1 MCRNQRHVDD
11 PRKDSEPMDRT
22 VFAQH
27 QAPVAAAARPY
38 ACAVSGIGFQ
48 WRNVANMAGLDTA
61 TTATKRPARHLEK
74 VPT

>member
-1 MCRNQRHVDD
+1 M
-11 PRKDSEPMDRT
+11 ERT

-48 WRNVANMAGLDTA
+48 WRNAVTMNGLKPA

>member
-11 PRKDSEPMDRT
+11 PRKDSEPMERT

-27 QAPVAAAARPY
+27 LAPVATAARPY

-48 WRNVANMAGLDTA
+48 WRNVANMAGLTTA

>member
-1 MCRNQRHVDD
+1 
-11 PRKDSEPMDRT
+11 MDRT

-48 WRNVANMAGLDTA
+48 WRNVANMAGLTSA
-61 TTATKRPARHLEK
+61 TTATKRPARHLEN